1 MECSL
6 HLFVSSGVF
15 FFILLN
21 AKALV
26 PAALAL
32 VEGPIGRLHMQ
43 HADKVQMT
51 CKSTVQYILSV

>member
-15 FFILLN
+15 FFVLLN

-32 VEGPIGRLHMQ
+32 VEGPIGRL
-43 HADKVQMT
+43 
-51 CKSTVQYILSV
+51 